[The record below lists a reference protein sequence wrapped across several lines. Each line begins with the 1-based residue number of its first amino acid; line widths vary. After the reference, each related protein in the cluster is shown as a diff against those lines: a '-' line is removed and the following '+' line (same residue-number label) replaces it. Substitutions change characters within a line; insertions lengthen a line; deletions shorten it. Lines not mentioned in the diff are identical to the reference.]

1 MNFPVF
7 QGWNVVVPGPKRAM
21 AIWNHQRWRGRVA
34 SESKGCVLFV
44 EVTNIQS
51 FRYVEIQYKLEG
63 FLVGYQSWFSW
74 DESGFIAMKLE
85 TREMY
90 TGLYV
95 WFVGIF
101 IGSLRVKS
109 TAPTSFFLWPRCG
122 ITKVQRSKN
131 RENQHGTQK
140 WRWMESHFI
149 IFNWVIFRWT
159 SRKFF
164 QSVSMSLLH
173 LWESL
178 FSSGSKEQCDVRCNW
193 LSAIESWGPIGYDL
207 GWMDVWM
214 DGVTKSSKID
224 GVVVS

>member
-1 MNFPVF
+1 MNSSPPDSFSNLILLTQNVVNVSFKKTGDWKLNPDLFEWCWMNFPVF

-109 TAPTSFFLWPRCG
+109 MAPTSFF
-122 ITKVQRSKN
+122 
-131 RENQHGTQK
+131 
-140 WRWMESHFI
+140 
-149 IFNWVIFRWT
+149 
-159 SRKFF
+159 
-164 QSVSMSLLH
+164 SVAKMRYH
-173 LWESL
+173 
-178 FSSGSKEQCDVRCNW
+178 
-193 LSAIESWGPIGYDL
+193 
-207 GWMDVWM
+207 
-214 DGVTKSSKID
+214 
-224 GVVVS
+224 